1 MSSASRSTVAGR
13 PVRGCRARAPRRHNG
28 GMSDELR
35 NEWNDRYA
43 ATPRVWSGAVNPVLL
58 DEAAGLTPG
67 RALDIGCGEGADALW
82 LAERG
87 WQVLGI
93 DIADLAIDRARAEA
107 RSRAHLEGSVEFQ
120 RADLR
125 QWSPERRAFDLVMA
139 FFVHL
144 STDERDLVFSRLAA
158 AVAPGG
164 TLLLVGHA
172 VSDATSGVG
181 RPPAHLLVDE
191 TDLLPYAA
199 DFSHVASSTR
209 ARTVAGPSETAP
221 LTVHDVVLVARR

>member
-1 MSSASRSTVAGR
+1 MNDSARDR
-13 PVRGCRARAPRRHNG
+13 
-28 GMSDELR
+28 
-35 NEWNDRYA
+35 WNDRYA
-43 ATPRVWSGAVNPVLL
+43 ARPRVWSGAVNPILPA
-58 DEAAGLTPG
+58 EAASLPPG

-87 WQVLGI
+87 WHVLGV

-107 RSRAHLEGSVEFQ
+107 AARAGLEGAVEFR

-125 QWSPERRAFDLVMA
+125 TWVPERRAFDLVLC

-144 STDERDLVFSRLAA
+144 PPDERDLVFSRLAE

-181 RPPAHLLVDE
+181 RPSAHLLVDE
-191 TDLLPYAA
+191 ADLLPYAA
-199 DFSHVASSTR
+199 GFSTASTSTR
-209 ARTVAGPSETAP
+209 PREVAGPSETSP
-221 LTVHDVVLVARR
+221 LTVHDVVLVAQR

>member
-1 MSSASRSTVAGR
+1 MSEDIR
-13 PVRGCRARAPRRHNG
+13 
-28 GMSDELR
+28 DL
-35 NEWNDRYA
+35 WNDRYGA
-43 ATPRVWSGAVNPVLL
+43 RPRAWSEAPNPVLVS
-58 DEAAGLTPG
+58 EAESLTPG

-93 DIADLAIDRARAEA
+93 DISDVAIDRARDEALARTAPEGPGLAGGAEF
-107 RSRAHLEGSVEFQ
+107 R

-125 QWSPERRAFDLVMA
+125 EWVPDSGAFDLVIA

-144 STDERDLVFSRLAA
+144 AVDERDLVFTRLAA
-158 AVAPGG
+158 AVAEGG

-181 RPPAHLLVDE
+181 RPSAHLLFDE
-191 TDLLPYAA
+191 ADLLPYAA
-199 DFSHVASSTR
+199 GFSTVSTSTR
-209 ARTVAGPSETAP
+209 AREVDGPSETSP

>member
-1 MSSASRSTVAGR
+1 
-13 PVRGCRARAPRRHNG
+13 
-28 GMSDELR
+28 MSDSLR
-35 NEWNDRYA
+35 DLWNDRYGA
-43 ATPRVWSGAVNPVLL
+43 SPRAWSGAVNPVLAV
-58 DEAAGLTPG
+58 EAADLTPG
-67 RALDIGCGEGADALW
+67 RALDIGCGEGADSLW

-93 DIADLAIDRARAEA
+93 DIADVAIDRARAEA
-107 RSRAHLEGSVEFQ
+107 RSRAQLEGSVEFR

-125 QWSPERRAFDLVMA
+125 EWAPERRAFDLVMA

-144 STDERDLVFSRLAA
+144 PVDERDLVFTRLAE

-181 RPPAHLLVDE
+181 RPAAHLLVDE
-191 TDLLPYAA
+191 ADLLPYAA
-199 DFSHVASSTR
+199 GFAHVATSTR
-209 ARTVAGPSETAP
+209 AREVAGPSETSP
-221 LTVHDVVLVARR
+221 LTVHDVVLVAQR

>member
-1 MSSASRSTVAGR
+1 MTDD
-13 PVRGCRARAPRRHNG
+13 ARDRW
-28 GMSDELR
+28 
-35 NEWNDRYA
+35 NERYLA
-43 ATPRVWSGAVNPVLL
+43 RPRVWSGSPNPVLVA
-58 DEAAGLTPG
+58 EAEALPPG

-87 WQVLGI
+87 WHVLGI
-93 DIADLAIDRARAEA
+93 DVSDVAIDRARDEA
-107 RSRAHLEGSVEFQ
+107 QSRTVSGGPGLEGTAEFR

-125 QWSPERRAFDLVMA
+125 EWVPEHRTFDLVIA

-144 STDERDLVFSRLAA
+144 PVDERDLVFARLAA

-181 RPPAHLLVDE
+181 RPSAHLLVDE
-191 TDLLPYAA
+191 SDLLPYAA
-199 DFSHVASSTR
+199 GFTSVRSSTR
-209 ARTVAGPSETAP
+209 AREVEGPSETDP

>member
-1 MSSASRSTVAGR
+1 MTDD
-13 PVRGCRARAPRRHNG
+13 VR
-28 GMSDELR
+28 DQW
-35 NEWNDRYA
+35 NERYA
-43 ATPRVWSGAVNPVLL
+43 ARPRVWSGAPNPTLVA
-58 DEAAGLTPG
+58 ETAALAPG

-93 DIADLAIDRARAEA
+93 DVSDVAIDRARDEA
-107 RSRAHLEGSVEFQ
+107 RSRTAPDGPGIDGSAEFR

-125 QWSPERRAFDLVMA
+125 EWVPESRAFDLVIA

-144 STDERDLVFSRLAA
+144 AVDERDLVFTRLAA

-191 TDLLPYAA
+191 ADLLPYASGFA
-199 DFSHVASSTR
+199 AVETSTR
-209 ARTVAGPSETAP
+209 PREVEGPSETTP